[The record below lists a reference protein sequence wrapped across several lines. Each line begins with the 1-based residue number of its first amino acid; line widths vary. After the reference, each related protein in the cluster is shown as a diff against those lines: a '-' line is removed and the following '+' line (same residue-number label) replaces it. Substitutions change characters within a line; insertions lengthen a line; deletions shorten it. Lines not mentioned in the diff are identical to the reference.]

1 MTVLLASEVVFYSE
15 IPESWTMQKY
25 RDFET
30 PKSNRS
36 HTWRVAP
43 PEEHENAAGFG
54 RPSGTDSRCLPI
66 PGFRCASPWAIFLR
80 SLREL
85 KARIHHG

>member
-1 MTVLLASEVVFYSE
+1 MTVLLAGEVVFYSE

-43 PEEHENAAGFG
+43 PEEHENAAL
-54 RPSGTDSRCLPI
+54 SGIAGPKGLAT
-66 PGFRCASPWAIFLR
+66 LR
-80 SLREL
+80 
-85 KARIHHG
+85 A